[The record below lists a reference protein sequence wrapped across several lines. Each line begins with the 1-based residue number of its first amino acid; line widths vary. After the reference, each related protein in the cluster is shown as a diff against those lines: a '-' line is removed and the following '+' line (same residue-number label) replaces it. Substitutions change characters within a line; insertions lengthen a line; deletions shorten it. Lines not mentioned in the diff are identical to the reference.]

1 MPKNSKLEV
10 IGVGK
15 QTGVNTGVAAQLE
28 TKDGSKALWED
39 TEVTLLFKGL
49 VSEEQGALKHVSQ
62 QTGSL
67 ERNIQ
72 YSHLVRS
79 QL

>member
-39 TEVTLLFKGL
+39 TKATLLFKGL
-49 VSEEQGALKHVSQ
+49 VSEELKHVSQ